1 VNESEPLAEE
11 STVAG
16 GEALPST
23 SEALP
28 AVAETLHVVAL
39 PGATLFPDVVLP
51 LSVGRGRSVEAVRG
65 AVQARRPLGV
75 IMQRDPTVED
85 PSGSALH
92 EVGTLAEIVRYLAD
106 AEGNHHVI
114 VHGRRRF
121 RVREWVSESPHLE
134 ARVEFLREPGE
145 LEERDTEV
153 QARFVH
159 LKDLVRQALEL
170 LPQAPEGLQT
180 VLANTS
186 SPAAFANLVATFVDL
201 PPAEKQ
207 ALLETEAL
215 LPRLIRLGVAVSRQM
230 EILRLSRQI
239 GEQTRG
245 TLDQR
250 QREVFLRE
258 QLKTIRKEL
267 GEDGEHEE
275 IQQLREAIE
284 KAGMPA
290 DVEKEARKELAR
302 LEQMTEASAEYGIIR
317 TYLQWL
323 LDLPWS
329 KSSPTEIDIAA
340 ARRVL
345 DEDHYGLD
353 RIKRRILEFLAVR
366 KLNPEGKSPIL
377 CFVGPPGVGKTSL
390 GRSIARATG
399 REFVRISLG
408 GVHDEAEIRGH
419 RRTYIGA
426 LPGNIVRSLVRAG
439 TNNPVFMLDEID
451 KLSPSAQGDPAAA
464 LLEVL
469 DPEQNSNFRDT
480 YLALPIDLSKVM
492 FIGTANA
499 MEGIPGPLRDRCEV
513 IELSGYTEDE
523 KLHIA
528 QRYLVARQRAENGL
542 REEQLEIT
550 EPALRQI
557 IRHYT
562 REAGCRGLERQIGAV
577 CRAVAT
583 RVAEGNGAPARIDAG
598 DLREILG
605 RPRFQSELALRTSL
619 PGVATGLAWTPTGGS
634 LLFIEASAVPGKG
647 ALVLTGQL
655 GEVMRESAQAAITA
669 VKARAGALGIEPGF
683 FEKHDLHVH
692 VPEGAT
698 PKDGPS
704 AGIALYVALASL
716 LTGRRARGDV
726 AMTGEITLR
735 GLVLPIGGVKE
746 KVLAAHRAGIR
757 TVLLPARN
765 EPDLEDVP
773 KGALAEL
780 RVIPVETVEDVLAQA
795 LENPLRPAH

>member
-1 VNESEPLAEE
+1 MNEPRIAAGDAPAE
-11 STVAG
+11 AP
-16 GEALPST
+16 GE
-23 SEALP
+23 
-28 AVAETLHVVAL
+28 ETLHVVAL
-39 PGATLFPDVVLP
+39 RTATLFPDVVLP
-51 LSVGRGRSVEAVRG
+51 LSVARGRSVEAVRA
-65 AVQARRPLGV
+65 AVQARRPLGL
-75 IMQRDPTVED
+75 IMQRDPGVDD
-85 PSGSALH
+85 PSSGELH
-92 EVGTLAEIVRYLAD
+92 DVGTLADIVRYLTD

-121 RVREWVSESPHLE
+121 RVREWRSDTPYLE
-134 ARVEFLREPGE
+134 AHVEYLREPGE
-145 LEERDTEV
+145 AEERDTEV

-159 LKDLVRQALEL
+159 LRELVRQALEL
-170 LPQAPEGLQT
+170 LPQVPEGLQT

-201 PPAEKQ
+201 PPGEKQ

-215 LPRLIRLGVAVSRQM
+215 LPRLIRLGVAVARQM
-230 EILRLSRQI
+230 EILQLSRQI

-245 TLDQR
+245 SLDQR

-267 GEDGEHEE
+267 GEGGEQEE
-275 IQQLREAIE
+275 LQQLRAAIE
-284 KAGMPA
+284 KAGMPPEI
-290 DVEKEARKELAR
+290 EKEARKELAR
-302 LEQMTEASAEYGIIR
+302 LESMTEASAEYGMIR

-323 LDLPWS
+323 LDLPWT
-329 KSSPTEIDIAA
+329 KASSNEIDIAA

-469 DPEQNSNFRDT
+469 DPEQNATFRDT
-480 YLALPIDLSKVM
+480 YLAVPIDLSKVM
-492 FIGTANA
+492 FIGTANNI
-499 MEGIPGPLRDRCEV
+499 EGIPGPLRDRCEV

-542 REEQLEIT
+542 REDQLEIS
-550 EPALRQI
+550 EKALREI

-577 CRAVAT
+577 CRGVAT
-583 RVAEGNGAPARIDAG
+583 RVAEGTGGAARIDVG

-605 RPRFQSELALRTSL
+605 RPLFESETALRTSV
-619 PGVATGLAWTPTGGS
+619 PGVATGLAWTPTGGT

-669 VKARAGALGIEPGF
+669 VKARAGALGIEPAF
-683 FEKHDLHVH
+683 FESHDLHVH
-692 VPEGAT
+692 VPAGAT

-716 LTGRRARGDV
+716 LTGRRVRSDV

-757 TVLLPARN
+757 SVLLPARN
-765 EPDLEDVP
+765 EADLEDVP

-780 RVIPVETVEDVLAQA
+780 RAIPVETVEDVLAHA
-795 LENPLRPAH
+795 LEDPRDAH

>member
-1 VNESEPLAEE
+1 MNEAIPAPEPAR
-11 STVAG
+11 T
-16 GEALPST
+16 EAPGN
-23 SEALP
+23 
-28 AVAETLHVVAL
+28 ETLHVVAL
-39 PGATLFPDVVLP
+39 PSGTLFPDVVLP
-51 LSVGRGRSVEAVRG
+51 LSVARGRSVEAVRA

-75 IMQRDPTVED
+75 IMQRDAAVED
-85 PSGSALH
+85 PSAGELH
-92 EVGTLAEIVRYLAD
+92 DVGTLADIVRYLTD

-121 RVREWVSESPHLE
+121 RVREWVSDTPFLE
-134 ARVEFLREPGE
+134 ARVEFLREPE
-145 LEERDTEV
+145 PADERDTEV

-159 LKDLVRQALEL
+159 LKEQVRQALEL
-170 LPQAPEGLQT
+170 LPQVPEGLQA

-207 ALLETEAL
+207 TLLETEAL
-215 LPRLIRLGVAVSRQM
+215 LPRLIQLGVAVARQM

-245 TLDQR
+245 SLDQR

-258 QLKTIRKEL
+258 QLRTIRKEL

-275 IQQLREAIE
+275 VQQLREAIDA
-284 KAGMPA
+284 AGMPP
-290 DVEKEARKELAR
+290 DVDKEARKELAR
-302 LEQMTEASAEYGIIR
+302 LEQMAESSAEYGIIR

-329 KSSPTEIDIAA
+329 KSSSTEIDIAA

-353 RIKRRILEFLAVR
+353 KIKRRILEFLAVR

-469 DPEQNSNFRDT
+469 DPEQNSAFRDT
-480 YLALPIDLSKVM
+480 YLAVPIDLSKVM

-542 REEQLEIT
+542 REDQLEIT
-550 EPALRQI
+550 EAALRQI

-562 REAGCRGLERQIGAV
+562 REAGCRGLERQIGTV

-583 RVAEGNGAPARIDAG
+583 RVAEGNGAPARIDVG

-605 RPRFQSELALRTSL
+605 RPRFQSEVALRTSL

-647 ALVLTGQL
+647 GLVLTGQL
-655 GEVMRESAQAAITA
+655 GDVMRESAQAAITA
-669 VKARAGALGIEPGF
+669 VKARAGALGIEPAF

-716 LTGRRARGDV
+716 LTGRRARSEV

-746 KVLAAHRAGIR
+746 KLLAAHRAGIR

-780 RVIPVETVEDVLAQA
+780 RVIPIETVEDALLHA
-795 LENPLRPAH
+795 LEDPRRSS

>member
-1 VNESEPLAEE
+1 
-11 STVAG
+11 
-16 GEALPST
+16 
-23 SEALP
+23 
-28 AVAETLHVVAL
+28 
-39 PGATLFPDVVLP
+39 
-51 LSVGRGRSVEAVRG
+51 
-65 AVQARRPLGV
+65 V
-75 IMQRDPTVED
+75 I
-85 PSGSALH
+85 L
-92 EVGTLAEIVRYLAD
+92 
-106 AEGNHHVI
+106 
-114 VHGRRRF
+114 HGRRRF
-121 RVREWVSESPHLE
+121 RVAEWTAEAPHLE
-134 ARVEFLREPGE
+134 ARVEYLREPSE
-145 LEERDTEV
+145 SDERDTEV

-159 LKDLVRQALEL
+159 LKELVRQALEL
-170 LPQAPEGLQT
+170 IPQAPEGLQA
-180 VLANTS
+180 VLANTT

-201 PPAEKQ
+201 PPGEKQ
-207 ALLETEAL
+207 VLLETEAL

-230 EILRLSRQI
+230 DILRLSREI

-245 TLDQR
+245 SLDQR
-250 QREVFLRE
+250 QREIFLRE
-258 QLKTIRKEL
+258 QLKTIRREL
-267 GEDGEHEE
+267 GEDGGQEE
-275 IQQLREAIE
+275 IQQLRDAID
-284 KAGMPA
+284 KAGMPE
-290 DVEKEARKELAR
+290 DIEKEARKELAR
-302 LEQMTEASAEYGIIR
+302 LESMTEASAEYGMVR

-323 LDLPWS
+323 LDLPWQ
-329 KSSPTEIDIAA
+329 KSSPTEIDIAT

-353 RIKRRILEFLAVR
+353 RIKRRIVEFLAVR
-366 KLNPEGKSPIL
+366 KLNPQGKSPIL

-426 LPGNIVRSLVRAG
+426 LPGNIVRNLVRAG

-451 KLSPSAQGDPAAA
+451 KLSPSAQGDPSAA

-469 DPEQNSNFRDT
+469 DPEQNSTFRDT
-480 YLALPIDLSKVM
+480 YLAVPIDLSKVM
-492 FIGTANA
+492 FIGTANYI
-499 MEGIPGPLRDRCEV
+499 EGIPGPLRDRCEV

-528 QRYLVARQRAENGL
+528 QRYLVARQRQENGL
-542 REEQLEIT
+542 REDQLEIT
-550 EPALRQI
+550 ENALREI
-557 IRHYT
+557 IRHHT

-577 CRAVAT
+577 ARAVAT
-583 RVAEGNGAPARIDAG
+583 RVAEGVDPRARIDVG

-605 RPRFQSELALRTSL
+605 RRRYESELALRTSM

-647 ALVLTGQL
+647 QLVLTGQL
-655 GEVMRESAQAAITA
+655 GDVMRESAQAAITS
-669 VKARAGALGIEPGF
+669 VKARAGALGVEPRF
-683 FEKHDLHVH
+683 FESHDLHVH

-716 LTGRRARGDV
+716 LTGRRARSDV

-735 GLVLPIGGVKE
+735 GMVLPIGGLKE
-746 KVLAAHRAGIR
+746 KLLAAHRAGIR

-780 RVIPVETVEDVLAQA
+780 RAIPVETVEDVLVHA
-795 LENPLRPAH
+795 LEDPLESSAH